1 LEVLFL
7 NAGKEIDMNLKK
19 YFFSACLAIL
29 VAFTAKKFLVF
40 SGEFVNASATLS
52 NARLSFKGALEGAQT
67 VGSSLVTID
76 TTNYP
81 STSVLQLQSGD
92 TVLINANEYEV
103 ATTIDDI
110 NDDNF
115 NMTSA
120 LISGD
125 ELDDTDVYA
134 TQSSS
139 LTVRLTTISALNS
152 GSFRILVPA
161 AADNGTDND
170 GYPDE
175 GGFDFGNA
183 DGVEASITCPTGPG
197 TYGTFTDS
205 STPAE
210 TSTVVIDT
218 VPYHVFECA
227 YSGVGGTG
235 TVFDGTA
242 NDAFVIND
250 LINPA
255 PKVVGS
261 AHVLGQAD
269 TYAVIIQHLDSS
281 DTVIDQTVTKVGV
294 VDAVRVSATIAPQLT
309 FTVAGIAA
317 STTVCDVATDV
328 TTTALTVPF
337 GELTIASFKNAAQRL
352 TVTTNAVGGYVVTAI
367 ENDQLGRGGNT
378 CTGDGSASPTCIVDV
393 SAAGASHTTSADWT
407 DASTEPGF
415 GYSLDQVTAGLTP
428 AFLYDDGGSTFFAR
442 QFADMEDGEPVQ
454 TIFSRDTVAAS
465 DVVDVC
471 YQITPDATNV
481 AGNYENYLVYTASA
495 TF

>member
-1 LEVLFL
+1 
-7 NAGKEIDMNLKK
+7 MNQEKHMNWKK
-19 YFFSACLAIL
+19 YFFVLCCVALFGLA
-29 VAFTAKKFLVF
+29 AKKYLVF
-40 SGEFVNASATLS
+40 SGEFTNTSATLS
-52 NARLSFKGALEGAQT
+52 NARLSFKSALEGAQI

-81 STSVLQLQSGD
+81 STSVLQLQNGD
-92 TVLINANEYEV
+92 TVLINENEYEV
-103 ATTIDDI
+103 ATTIDDV
-110 NDDNF
+110 NDDTF

-134 TQSSS
+134 TQSAS
-139 LTVRLTTISALNS
+139 LTVRLTTISALDS

-161 AADNGTDND
+161 IAADGTDND

-175 GGFDFGNA
+175 GGFEFGKTGDTQA
-183 DGVEASITCPTGPG
+183 TITCPSDPG
-197 TYGTFTDS
+197 TYGTITATSTD
-205 STPAE
+205 AE
-210 TSTVVIDT
+210 TATESIDG
-218 VPYHVFECA
+218 VDYHVFECA
-227 YSGVGGTG
+227 YTGVGGVG
-235 TVFDGTA
+235 TVFDGTTE
-242 NDAFVIND
+242 DAFVIND

-255 PKVVGS
+255 PKVGGS

-281 DTVIDQTVTKVGV
+281 DTVVDQTVTKVGV

-317 STTVCDVATDV
+317 AQTACGVSTDV

-337 GELTIASFKNAAQRL
+337 GELILGSFIDAAQRL
-352 TVTTNAVGGYVVTAI
+352 TVITNAVGGYAVTAI

-378 CTGDGSASPTCIVDV
+378 CTGDGSSSNTCIIDV
-393 SAAGASHTTSADWT
+393 SAAGATHTTSADWT
-407 DASTEPGF
+407 NASTEPGF
-415 GYSLDQVTAGLTP
+415 GYSLDQVTAGLTT
-428 AFLYDDGGSTFFAR
+428 AFDFDESGRTFSAK
-442 QFADMEDGEPVQ
+442 QFADMEEPESVQ
-454 TIFSRDTVAAS
+454 TIYSRATVAAS

-471 YQITPDATNV
+471 YRIVPEATNV

>member
-1 LEVLFL
+1 
-7 NAGKEIDMNLKK
+7 MSKK
-19 YFFSACLAIL
+19 YFFVFCLVVLAI
-29 VAFTAKKFLVF
+29 VAARKYLVF
-40 SGEFVNASATLS
+40 SGEFTSASATLS
-52 NARLSFKGALEGAQT
+52 NARLSFKSALDGAQT

-92 TVLINANEYEV
+92 TVLINENEYEV
-103 ATTIDDI
+103 ATTIDDVL
-110 NDDNF
+110 DNTF

-125 ELDDTDVYA
+125 ELDGTDVYA
-134 TQSSS
+134 TQSST
-139 LTVRLTTISALNS
+139 LTVRLTTISALNA

-161 AADNGTDND
+161 ATASGADND

-175 GGFDFGNA
+175 GGFDFGDA
-183 DGVEASITCPTGPG
+183 VTGGTEASITCPGDPG
-197 TYGTFTDS
+197 TYGTFTDTA
-205 STPAE
+205 TPAQ

-218 VPYHVFECA
+218 IPYHVFECA
-227 YSGVGGTG
+227 YDGAGAIGTDFGVGE
-235 TVFDGTA
+235 
-242 NDAFVIND
+242 DAFVIND

-255 PKVVGS
+255 PKVGGS

-269 TYAVIIQHLDSS
+269 TYAVIIQHLDSG
-281 DTVIDQTVTKVGV
+281 DAVIDQTVTKVGV

-309 FTVAGIAA
+309 FTVSGISA
-317 STTVCDVATDV
+317 STSVCGVDTDV

-337 GELTIASFKNAAQRL
+337 GELTIAAFKNAAQRL

-367 ENDQLGRGGNT
+367 ENDQLGRGGNN
-378 CTGDGSASPTCIVDV
+378 CDDDGSASNTCIVDV
-393 SAAGASHTTSADWT
+393 SAAGASHTASADWT
-407 DASTEPGF
+407 DASSEPGF
-415 GYSLDQVTAGLTP
+415 GYSLHQVTSGLTP
-428 AFLYDDGGSTFFAR
+428 AFLYNESSRTFSAK
-442 QFADMEDGEPVQ
+442 QFADMEDGESVQ
-454 TIFSRDTVAAS
+454 TIFSRGTVAAS
-465 DVVDVC
+465 DIVDVC